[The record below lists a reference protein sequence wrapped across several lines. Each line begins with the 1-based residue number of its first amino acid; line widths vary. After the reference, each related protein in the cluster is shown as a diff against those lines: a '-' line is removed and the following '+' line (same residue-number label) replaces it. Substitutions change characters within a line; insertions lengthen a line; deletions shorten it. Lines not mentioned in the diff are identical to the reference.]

1 MGFKVFLICKAN
13 IVVLIKLLRKQ
24 KTILISLLAFQ
35 VHIIQI
41 SIIIINQRGV
51 GQAILLFL
59 KYVID
64 TFKTKNRKIM
74 KTVVQT

>member
-1 MGFKVFLICKAN
+1 VGFKVFLICKAN